1 LCRVLSHDNTI
12 DDGILIYRCCE
23 GTTPYKGVFMYIYQ
37 MGSIA
42 DKKSALKTL
51 GVESGGVGIMAKKME
66 LMYFFIKD
74 LRCPA
79 ANILK
84 QDALS
89 IGADLAVPGGVI
101 LCEKELYDCVLVGT
115 RKHMEVLSKKEL
127 AQPFGLKILATE
139 LKKFLAIKRKPT
151 QIMGVINANDD
162 SFFEGSRFQK
172 EDAVSQIKQM
182 IVDGADIIDIGAV
195 SSRPNAD
202 TVSELVELERVKP
215 ICDAI
220 SSEKLYEK
228 AIFSIDSYTPSVV
241 DYALKSGFTIIND
254 ITGASDEAIIK
265 LAVKYDSKLC
275 IMHMQGTP
283 QTMQNNPS
291 YQDVMVDVSDF
302 FEERIAKCEA
312 LGMERKNI
320 ILDVGIGFGKT
331 LEHNITL
338 IKNMTHFQVFG
349 CEVLVGASRK
359 SMIDKIIS
367 TPTEER
373 LAGTLAI
380 HLKAVEN
387 GASIVR
393 CHDVMEHVQALAVV
407 EALR

>member
-1 LCRVLSHDNTI
+1 MH
-12 DDGILIYRCCE
+12 IYRL
-23 GTTPYKGVFMYIYQ
+23 GTIF
-37 MGSIA
+37 
-42 DKKSALKTL
+42 DKKSALKSL

-74 LRCPA
+74 LKCPA

-101 LCEKELYDCVLVGT
+101 LCEKPLYDCILIGT

-127 AQPFGLKILATE
+127 AQPFGLKSVAME
-139 LKKFLAIKRKPT
+139 LKKFLAVKSNST

-172 EDAVSQIKQM
+172 EDAVAQIKKM
-182 IVDGADIIDIGAV
+182 IAEGADIIDIGAV
-195 SSRPNAD
+195 SSRPNAEV
-202 TVSELVELERVKP
+202 VSELVELERIKP

-220 SSEKLYEK
+220 ASEKLHEQVT
-228 AIFSIDSYTPSVV
+228 FSVDSYALSVV
-241 DYALKSGFTIIND
+241 EYALKSGFRLIND

-265 LAVKYDSKLC
+265 LALKYEVKLC
-275 IMHMQGTP
+275 MMHMQGTP
-283 QTMQNNPS
+283 QTMQKNPS
-291 YQDVMVDVSDF
+291 YDDVMVDVSQF
-302 FEERIAKCEA
+302 FEERIEKCEA

-320 ILDVGIGFGKT
+320 ILDVGLGFGKT
-331 LEHNITL
+331 LEHNLML
-338 IKNMTHFQVFG
+338 IKNMAHFQLFG

-359 SMIDKIIS
+359 SMIDKIIA
-367 TPTEER
+367 TPVEER
-373 LAGTLAI
+373 LAGTLAL

-393 CHDVMEHVQALAVV
+393 CHDVKEHVQALAVV
-407 EALR
+407 KALQ

>member
-1 LCRVLSHDNTI
+1 
-12 DDGILIYRCCE
+12 
-23 GTTPYKGVFMYIYQ
+23 MYIYKL
-37 MGSIA
+37 GSII
-42 DKKSALKTL
+42 DKKAVLKSL
-51 GVESGGVGIMAKKME
+51 GVESGGVEIMAKKME
-66 LMYFFIKD
+66 MFYFFIKD
-74 LRCPA
+74 LKTPA

-101 LCEKELYDCVLVGT
+101 LCEKPMYDCILIGT
-115 RKHMEVLSKKEL
+115 RKHMEVLAKKEL
-127 AQPFGLKILATE
+127 AQPFGLKEVAKA
-139 LKKFLAIKRKPT
+139 LKIFINIKVYPT
-151 QIMGVINANDD
+151 QIMAVINTNDD
-162 SFFEGSRFQK
+162 SFFEGSRFVAD
-172 EDAVSQIKQM
+172 DAVVQIKNL
-182 IVDGADIIDIGAV
+182 IKDGADIIDIGAV
-195 SSRPNAD
+195 SSRPNAQL
-202 TVSELVELERVKP
+202 VSAEEELSRMKP

-220 SSEKLYEK
+220 ASEKLHKK
-228 AIFSIDSYTPSVV
+228 ATFSVDSCTPSVIE
-241 DYALKSGFTIIND
+241 YALKSGFTLIND
-254 ITGASDEAIIK
+254 ITGGADESIIR
-265 LAVKYDSKLC
+265 LAVNYDAKLC

-283 QTMQNNPS
+283 QTMQKNPS
-291 YQDVMVDVSDF
+291 YDDVMVEISEF

-338 IKNMTHFQVFG
+338 IKNMAHFQVFG

-359 SMIDKIIS
+359 SMIDNIIA
-367 TPTEER
+367 TRVEER

-393 CHDVMEHVQALAVV
+393 CHDVKEHVQALAVQK
-407 EALR
+407 ALK